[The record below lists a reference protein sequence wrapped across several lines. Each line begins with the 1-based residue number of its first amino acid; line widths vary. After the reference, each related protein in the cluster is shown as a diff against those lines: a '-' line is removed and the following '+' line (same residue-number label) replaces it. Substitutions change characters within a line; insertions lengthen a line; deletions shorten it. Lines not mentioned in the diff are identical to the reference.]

1 MQKLRRRTI
10 PHSNVS
16 FLLGLDT
23 YDEWITERDVGD
35 PGGGNEINRLE
46 IDKNEC
52 NGTTDGELN

>member
-1 MQKLRRRTI
+1 M
-10 PHSNVS
+10 
-16 FLLGLDT
+16 